1 MSAGV
6 GIGIAAVAAT
16 VAAVWIAKHRGAD
29 TIIEEGT
36 RFYMVLQTPL
46 SFEEQPMAESMQQ

>member
-16 VAAVWIAKHRGAD
+16 VAAVWIAKHRGVD
-29 TIIEEGT
+29 TVIEEGT

-46 SFEEQPMAESMQQ
+46 SFEEQAVPDAAQ